1 MNWLS
6 PVDCAINGRGNVAFL
21 KDLVDSNVYILN
33 YNIMKMY
40 LAQRNEPETDL
51 VIDKDHIKHHVTL
64 SHLGFNLG
72 ADALLLFS
80 STKEIRGFYIHKQV
94 YYVVA
99 RNVDRAV
106 GVAYDGRHIYWT
118 DLVSEEEAILRSNED
133 GSNVEIVVN
142 AGKYFNITDML
153 LVT

>member
-1 MNWLS
+1 MVEEMQAFVKET
-6 PVDCAINGRGNVAFL
+6 VD
-21 KDLVDSNVYILN
+21 KNVYILHS
-33 YNIMKMY
+33 NIMKMY
-40 LAQRNEPETDL
+40 QAQGNEPQTDL
-51 VIDKDHIKHHVTL
+51 VIDKDHIKHHVKW
-64 SHLGFNLG
+64 SPLGFNLG

-133 GSNVEIVVN
+133 GSNVEVIVN
-142 AGKYFNITDML
+142 AGEYVNKTDML

>member
-1 MNWLS
+1 M
-6 PVDCAINGRGNVAFL
+6 
-21 KDLVDSNVYILN
+21 
-33 YNIMKMY
+33 
-40 LAQRNEPETDL
+40 
-51 VIDKDHIKHHVTL
+51 TL

-133 GSNVEIVVN
+133 GSNVEVVVN
-142 AGKYFNITDML
+142 AGKYVNTTDIL

>member
-1 MNWLS
+1 M
-6 PVDCAINGRGNVAFL
+6 DQTQGN
-21 KDLVDSNVYILN
+21 
-33 YNIMKMY
+33 
-40 LAQRNEPETDL
+40 ETETDP
-51 VIDKDHIKHHVTL
+51 VIDKNYFKHHVTW

-133 GSNVEIVVN
+133 GSNVEVIVN
-142 AGKYFNITDML
+142 AGEYVNTTDTL
-153 LVT
+153 LAT

>member
-1 MNWLS
+1 
-6 PVDCAINGRGNVAFL
+6 
-21 KDLVDSNVYILN
+21 
-33 YNIMKMY
+33 MKMY
-40 LAQRNEPETDL
+40 LAQGNEPETDP

-80 STKEIRGFYIHKQV
+80 STKEIRGYYIHKQV

-133 GSNVEIVVN
+133 GSNVEVVVN
-142 AGKYFNITDML
+142 AGKYVNITDML